1 MATHDTTDIGRRK
14 FLDIFLAGSGLA
26 ALAGMIYPVFRFFTP
41 PHQEEAVVSSVNL
54 GPAKDFPVNS
64 GKIFR
69 FGNKP
74 GILIRSSDGKFHAF
88 FATCT
93 HLDCIVQYDG
103 KAGDIWCA
111 CHGGRYDINGQN
123 ISGPPPRPLTTL
135 SVNILPESEEILV
148 TVVSEGGKA

>member
-1 MATHDTTDIGRRK
+1 LATLEQPDPARRK
-14 FLDIFLAGSGLA
+14 FLDLFLAGSGLA
-26 ALAGMIYPVFRFFTP
+26 ALAGLAYPILRFFTP

-54 GPAKDFPVNS
+54 GPVKDFPLNS

-74 GILIRSSDGKFHAF
+74 GIIIRSSDGKFRAF
-88 FATCT
+88 SATCT

-123 ISGPPPRPLTTL
+123 ISGPPPRPLDAF

-148 TVVSEGGKA
+148 TLSTGDKA